1 MHYTQP
7 LIALSHAKHYKAH
20 TEEILYAPSYD
31 VYREIM
37 TLPEETLDIQ
47 TPENVAFDYQV
58 AGIGSRF
65 LASLVDTLIVGV
77 LQFVVLLVLVAVLN
91 ALDGSM
97 FADQLS
103 AWLVAVLGLIGAV
116 FYWGYYI
123 FFEMLWNGQSPGKRW
138 VGLRVIRADGT
149 PITLSESLIRNL
161 ARLVDFLPAAYGI
174 GIVTMFIDKQSRR
187 LGDLAAGTLVV
198 QDHASVS
205 IEDLSVKRTVHL
217 QPWTNVSV
225 EGFPVERLTNND
237 LSLIE
242 DFLQRRD
249 QLTHRDQLAI
259 QILNTLH
266 QRLGLPLPALSRHE
280 AEDTLAAILQAAQ
293 NRDND

>member
-1 MHYTQP
+1 
-7 LIALSHAKHYKAH
+7 
-20 TEEILYAPSYD
+20 
-31 VYREIM
+31 M
-37 TLPEETLDIQ
+37 TLPEETFDIQ
-47 TPENVAFDYQV
+47 TPENVAFGYQI

-65 LASLVDTLIVGV
+65 LASLLDTVI
-77 LQFVVLLVLVAVLN
+77 VVLLQVVILIVVMLIIRA
-91 ALDGSM
+91 G
-97 FADQLS
+97 DQTAFSEQIS
-103 AWLVAVLGLIGAV
+103 AWVYAVFGMIAAI

-198 QDHASVS
+198 QDRAP
-205 IEDLSVKRTVHL
+205 ITMQDLAVKRAVHL
-217 QPWTNVSV
+217 RPWANISLD
-225 EGFPVERLTNND
+225 GFPIERLTNND

-242 DFLQRRD
+242 DFLLRRD
-249 QLTHRDQLAI
+249 QLTHRESLAI

-266 QRLGLPLPALSRHE
+266 QRLGLPLPTLSKLE
-280 AEDTLAAILQAAQ
+280 AEDRLAAILHAAHH
-293 NRDND
+293 RDGE

>member
-1 MHYTQP
+1 
-7 LIALSHAKHYKAH
+7 
-20 TEEILYAPSYD
+20 
-31 VYREIM
+31 M

-47 TPENVAFDYQV
+47 TPENVAFGYQI

-65 LASLVDTLIVGV
+65 LASLLDTTI
-77 LQFVVLLVLVAVLN
+77 VVLLQVVILIVL
-91 ALDGSM
+91 ALILRSIDGST
-97 FADQLS
+97 FADQIS
-103 AWLVAVLGLIGAV
+103 AWVYAIFGLVAAT

-198 QDHASVS
+198 QDRAP
-205 IEDLSVKRTVHL
+205 ITMQDLAVKRTVHL
-217 QPWTNVSV
+217 RPWANVSL
-225 EGFPVERLTNND
+225 EGFPIERLTDND

-242 DFLQRRD
+242 DFLTRRD
-249 QLTHRDQLAI
+249 QLTHRESLAI
-259 QILNTLH
+259 QILNTLY
-266 QRLGLPLPALSRHE
+266 QRLGLPLPTLSKLE
-280 AEDTLAAILQAAQ
+280 AEDRLVAILHAAQ
-293 NRDND
+293 NRDQES

>member
-1 MHYTQP
+1 
-7 LIALSHAKHYKAH
+7 
-20 TEEILYAPSYD
+20 
-31 VYREIM
+31 M

-47 TPENVAFDYQV
+47 TPENVAFGYQV

-65 LASLVDTLIVGV
+65 LASILDTII
-77 LQFVVLLVLVAVLN
+77 VVLLQVAILVVLTLTMN
-91 ALDGSM
+91 AFEGTAW
-97 FADQLS
+97 ADQLS
-103 AWLVAVLGLIGAV
+103 GWIVAIFGLIAAI

-161 ARLVDFLPAAYGI
+161 VRIIDFLPAAYGV
-174 GIVTMFIDKQSRR
+174 GVVTMFIDKQSRR

-198 QDHASVS
+198 QDRAPIS
-205 IEDLSVKRTVHL
+205 IQSLSVKRTVNL
-217 QPWTNVSV
+217 RMRGLTNVSLD
-225 EGFPVERLTNND
+225 GFPVERLSNDD

-242 DFLQRRD
+242 NFLIRRD
-249 QLTHRDQLAI
+249 QLTHRESLAI

-266 QRLGLPLPALSRHE
+266 QRLGLPLPTISRLE
-280 AEDTLAAILQAAQ
+280 AEDTLAAILETAQ
-293 NRDND
+293 NPEKE

>member
-1 MHYTQP
+1 
-7 LIALSHAKHYKAH
+7 
-20 TEEILYAPSYD
+20 
-31 VYREIM
+31 M

-47 TPENVAFDYQV
+47 TPENVAFGYQV

-65 LASLVDTLIVGV
+65 LASLLDTTIVVFLQVVILIV
-77 LQFVVLLVLVAVLN
+77 LAVILSSV
-91 ALDGSM
+91 DGST
-97 FADQLS
+97 FADQIS
-103 AWLVAVLGLIGAV
+103 AWVYAIFGLVAAI

-198 QDHASVS
+198 QDRAP
-205 IEDLSVKRTVHL
+205 ITMQDLAVKRTVHL
-217 QPWTNVSV
+217 RPWANVSL

-242 DFLQRRD
+242 DFLMRRD
-249 QLTHRDQLAI
+249 QLTHRESLAV
-259 QILNTLH
+259 QILNTLY
-266 QRLGLPLPALSRHE
+266 QRLGLPLPTLSKLE
-280 AEDTLAAILQAAQ
+280 AEDRLAAILHAAQ
-293 NRDND
+293 NRGRE

>member
-1 MHYTQP
+1 
-7 LIALSHAKHYKAH
+7 
-20 TEEILYAPSYD
+20 
-31 VYREIM
+31 M

-47 TPENVAFDYQV
+47 TPENVAFGYQV

-65 LASLVDTLIVGV
+65 LASLLDTII
-77 LQFVVLLVLVAVLN
+77 VVLLQVAVLVVL
-91 ALDGSM
+91 ALILDSFDGSA
-97 FADQLS
+97 FGDQLS
-103 AWLVAVLGLIGAV
+103 AWIYAIFGLIAAI

-138 VGLRVIRADGT
+138 VGLRVIRSDGT

-161 ARLVDFLPAAYGI
+161 ARLIDFLPAAYGV
-174 GIVTMFIDKQSRR
+174 GVVTMFIDKQSRR

-198 QDHASVS
+198 QDRAPIS
-205 IEDLSVKRTVHL
+205 IQDLSVKRTVHL
-217 QPWTNVSV
+217 RPWAKVSLD
-225 EGFPVERLTNND
+225 GFPIERLTDND

-249 QLTHRDQLAI
+249 QLTHRDQLAV

-266 QRLGLPLPALSRHE
+266 SRLGLPMPTISQTE
-280 AEDTLAAILQAAQ
+280 AEDTLAAILQAVQ
-293 NRDND
+293 NREKE

>member
-1 MHYTQP
+1 
-7 LIALSHAKHYKAH
+7 
-20 TEEILYAPSYD
+20 
-31 VYREIM
+31 M

-47 TPENVAFDYQV
+47 TPENVAFGYQV

-65 LASLVDTLIVGV
+65 LASILDTSLIVL
-77 LQFVVLLVLVAVLN
+77 LQVVVLVLLIVIVN
-91 ALDGSM
+91 ALDGTV
-97 FADQLS
+97 FAEGGS
-103 AWLVAVLGLIGAV
+103 AWVIAILGLIAAV
-116 FYWGYYI
+116 FYWGYYV

-138 VGLRVIRADGT
+138 VGLRVIRVDGT

-198 QDHASVS
+198 QDHAF
-205 IEDLSVKRTVHL
+205 INIQDLSVKRTVHL
-217 QPWTNVSV
+217 RPWANISV
-225 EGFPVERLTNND
+225 EGFPIDRLSNND
-237 LSLIE
+237 LTLIE

-249 QLTHRDQLAI
+249 QLTHRDQLAV

-266 QRLGLPLPALSRHE
+266 QRVGLPLPALSRYE

-293 NRDND
+293 NRGKE